1 MVAFLTRFGSRSL
14 LVLLSGNVL
23 GAAVGGTFFLVAS
36 WLLSLEEMG
45 RYAVAI
51 SVQWVS
57 FGLIG
62 TGLSIAAL
70 RVTRDRLAAEDRP
83 GAAGVIVN
91 ALIAVCG
98 LVLLLGTGAYA
109 LLSAFGDRVAIAP
122 RLAVLAILWAGAR
135 ALLDAL
141 RSGLLA
147 QQNFPRAA
155 ILTSLSAGTGLL
167 SLALA
172 LTTGELTV
180 DRLLVAHVMGLSL
193 GAVAGLPLL
202 APMAR
207 NGIRRGSARALLTYA
222 RWPALSEGARLLQ
235 VNLGP
240 LLLVGLA
247 GPTEAGRFGMGRY
260 PAYFFDVI
268 AVTLYQY
275 WLARAIQIS
284 DRSSLR
290 GYLKRQFRFAGWLGL
305 AMIGSAILIQPL
317 LPLLGGNFASAGT
330 LFAISAVDFAI
341 ILLIRPIE
349 TVFHGLHRPHL
360 ELLQR
365 SITLPVLVAAA
376 IALGSRWGAE
386 GMAGA
391 HIIGTG
397 VSLAL
402 GLFLVKRALQAP
414 PAE

>member
-1 MVAFLTRFGSRSL
+1 MALLTRFGSRSIL
-14 LVLLSGNVL
+14 MLLSGNVL
-23 GAAVGGTFFLVAS
+23 GAAVGGMFFLVAS
-36 WLLSLEEMG
+36 WLFSLEEMG

-62 TGLSIAAL
+62 TGLSIATL
-70 RVTRDRLAAEDRP
+70 RVTRDRLAADDRP

-122 RLAVLAILWAGAR
+122 RLAVLAIVWAGAR
-135 ALLDAL
+135 ALIDAL

-147 QQNFPRAA
+147 QQDFPRAA
-155 ILTSLSAGTGLL
+155 ILTSLSAATGLL
-167 SLALA
+167 SLVVA
-172 LTTGELTV
+172 LTTGGITV
-180 DRLLVAHVMGLSL
+180 DRLLVAHAMGLSA
-193 GAVAGLPLL
+193 GALAGLPLL
-202 APMAR
+202 ASIGR
-207 NGIRRGSARALLTYA
+207 DGIRRGSARTLLEYA

-247 GPTEAGRFGMGRY
+247 GPSEAGRFGMGRY

-275 WLARAIQIS
+275 WLTRAIQIS

-290 GYLKRQFRFAGWLGL
+290 GYLKRQFRFASWLGL
-305 AMIGSAILIQPL
+305 AMIGSAVLIQPF
-317 LPLLGGNFASAGT
+317 LPLLGENFAGAGT

-365 SITLPVLVAAA
+365 ALTLPVLVAAA
-376 IALGSRWGAE
+376 LALGSRWGAE
-386 GMAGA
+386 GMAAA

-402 GLFLVKRALQAP
+402 GLFLVRRALHAA